1 MPCTTNRILT
11 IVAKIMIYYQFLTV
25 NKLFFCRI
33 PRSVQFSRLLEKDQE
48 KHIREIKKYSSKP
61 NKKYITSNYNNTVAT
76 LCILLLSTLLPLIA
90 ESSFNTGSAHSYDV
104 FLGGSC
110 NPTTW
115 RKDLAIPYLQDAGV
129 SFYNPVSILY
139 PHITLLVL

>member
-1 MPCTTNRILT
+1 VPCTTNRILT
-11 IVAKIMIYYQFLTV
+11 IVAKIIMYNPFLIV
-25 NKLFFCRI
+25 YKPFFCRI

-61 NKKYITSNYNNTVAT
+61 TKKYIMSGYNNTVAT
-76 LCILLLSTLLPLIA
+76 HCILMLSTLLPLIS
-90 ESSFNTGSAHSYDV
+90 ESSFNTGNPHSYDV

-129 SFYNPVSILY
+129 SFYNPVSI
-139 PHITLLVL
+139 HT

>member
-1 MPCTTNRILT
+1 
-11 IVAKIMIYYQFLTV
+11 MIYYPFLTV
-25 NKLFFCRI
+25 YKPFFRRI

-48 KHIREIKKYSSKP
+48 KHIRGIKKNSSKP
-61 NKKYITSNYNNTVAT
+61 NQSIMSDYYNIKLRLPVTT
-76 LCILLLSTLLPLIA
+76 ICIFLFLILLPLI
-90 ESSFNTGSAHSYDV
+90 SSVNIGSLNSYDV

-129 SFYNPVSILY
+129 SFYNPVGI
-139 PHITLLVL
+139 HM